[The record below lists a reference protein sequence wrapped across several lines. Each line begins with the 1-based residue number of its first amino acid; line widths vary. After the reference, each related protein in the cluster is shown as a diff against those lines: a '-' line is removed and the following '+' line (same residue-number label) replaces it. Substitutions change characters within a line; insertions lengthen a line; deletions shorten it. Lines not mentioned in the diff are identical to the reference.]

1 MEFCRRKVPVWAIRN
16 LFRAI
21 LSEMSQ
27 RGAVAVDL
35 GASSGRFAAGKLVDG
50 TIQFEIIEQ
59 IPHAPI
65 ERNGRLEWDMDRL
78 MGLVRRAAEYASTNF
93 SHATLAIDSW
103 GVDHGFIDAYGD
115 LIQAPVCYRDTSHA
129 AAFDRL
135 ADRRGELY
143 ALTGIQH
150 QPFNT
155 LYQLAARIAEDP
167 TLPLRAANW
176 MILPDLMGY
185 LLMREANHELT
196 QASTTQLMGLDG
208 TWSPDAFAVAG
219 WPVPNIQPRLPGELF
234 GYCAP
239 NVRVASVGS
248 HDTASAVLGLAPI
261 DDQTVFLNVGTWSLI
276 GCILDQPNASAAAE
290 AANFTNERCVDGRV
304 RFLKNVPGFWVI
316 NRLHDEL
323 GITESVPEWLNR
335 ADQSVDGRIDLMHE
349 SLFNPD
355 SMVEACAALVS
366 KRPTSAAEWSGLAL
380 LSLIDTLADQPR
392 QLAAVTGRT
401 FDKIRVGGGGSQSEM
416 FCELLAQRSGLK
428 VLAGPAE
435 ATVLGNIAMQF
446 RAAGVIDDPE
456 KVVAASSGMRS
467 YGG

>member
-1 MEFCRRKVPVWAIRN
+1 M
-16 LFRAI
+16 
-21 LSEMSQ
+21 

-35 GASSGRFAAGKLVDG
+35 GASSGRFAAGRLVDG
-50 TIQFEIIEQ
+50 RIEFEVIEQ

-93 SHATLAIDSW
+93 SHATLGIDSW
-103 GVDHGFIDAYGD
+103 GVDHGFIDAQGD
-115 LIQAPVCYRDTSHA
+115 LIHSPVCYRDTSHA

-135 ADRRGELY
+135 AGHRGELY
-143 ALTGIQH
+143 AQTGIQH

-155 LYQLAARIAEDP
+155 LYQLAARREEDP
-167 TLPLRAANW
+167 TLPLRAAGW
-176 MILPDLMGY
+176 MILPDLMGF
-185 LLMREANHELT
+185 LLMREANQELT

-208 TWSPDAFAVAG
+208 QWSEEAFRVAG
-219 WPVPNIQPRLPGELF
+219 WPVPDIQPRLPGELF

-261 DDQTVFLNVGTWSLI
+261 DDATVFLNVGTWSLI
-276 GCILDQPNASAAAE
+276 GCVLDAPIATAAAE

-323 GITESVPEWLNR
+323 GVDVSVPQWLNS
-335 ADQSVDGRIDLMHE
+335 ANLHFAGRVDLMHE

-355 SMVEACAALVS
+355 SMVEACGALIKHPARS
-366 KRPTSAAEWSGLAL
+366 LADWAGAAL
-380 LSLIDTLADQPR
+380 LSLIDTLSDQPR
-392 QLAAVTGRT
+392 QLGEVTGRK
-401 FDKIRVGGGGSQSEM
+401 FDKIRVGGGGSQSEV
-416 FCELLAQRSGLK
+416 FCSLLAQRSGLR

-435 ATVLGNIAMQF
+435 ATVLGNMAMQF
-446 RAAGVIDDPE
+446 RAAGIIDNPE
-456 KVVAASSGMRS
+456 SVVAASSGIREFT
-467 YGG
+467 